1 MFMPVMLV
9 VHIVSL
15 LFVVVHKTKNL
26 GMYAFILIVLLALK
40 NGVFV
45 LYTIFLCNDCLSV
58 PNSV

>member
-15 LFVVVHKTKNL
+15 LFFVVHKTKNSV
-26 GMYAFILIVLLALK
+26 MYAFILIVLLALK

-45 LYTIFLCNDCLSV
+45 LYTIFLCNDFLSV